1 MKVGIDI
8 ENISRMS
15 EKLLD
20 KIATQ
25 KEREYVNSFADKKP
39 RIASLWCAKEGVI
52 KMLGA
57 KEVSFL
63 DIEILHTENGRPYVN
78 LKGSAKTEFKAQ
90 GLTQID
96 ISISHTDDLAT
107 AIVIAQ

>member
-1 MKVGIDI
+1 MRVGIDI

-39 RIASLWCAKEGVI
+39 RIASLWCAKEAVV
-52 KMLGA
+52 KMLGKKDA
-57 KEVSFL
+57 NFL
-63 DIEILHTENGRPYVN
+63 EIEILHEQNGRPYVN
-78 LKGSAKTEFKAQ
+78 LTGATRVEFDFL
-90 GLTQID
+90 GLMKID
-96 ISISHTDDLAT
+96 ISISHTNDLAT